1 MLLNFI
7 MRITEA
13 QRIVGQYSQIIRLSR
28 EGQYFQ
34 PVENLPCSAAR
45 IKFAICSLLSFR
57 IQSGSLDLDTLE
69 SLIVAYSHLAFFTDA
84 DSARQ
89 LNEMSLH
96 PHRSTDSVLEKI
108 KTLNMVKV
116 QLRLEIQGFIQ
127 EEAESLRS

>member
-1 MLLNFI
+1 M

-13 QRIVGQYSQIIRLSR
+13 QKIVGQYSQIIRLSR

-34 PVENLPCSAAR
+34 PLENLPCSAAR
-45 IKFAICSLLSFR
+45 IKHAICFMLSFR

-84 DSARQ
+84 ESARQ
-89 LNEMSLH
+89 LNEMSLQ
-96 PHRSTDSVLEKI
+96 PHRTNEAALEKI

-116 QLRLEIQGFIQ
+116 QLRLEIQAFIQ
-127 EEAESLRS
+127 EEAETLRP